1 MPDAALASLAI
12 LKVNWDTSGKDY
24 IECFIPFVIEC
35 VRRSSDDVISLHA
48 IQNDLRTH
56 FAIDMPLNALK
67 MVLTRAKKRG
77 FLRREH
83 DVLYRNIERCSNTR
97 FKERQIKVEATYDA
111 VLQRLQQYAKENHS
125 LDWSASDASEAL
137 NTFLRDNSLA
147 LLFSVAEGGVY
158 ASSQDRSSRHFV
170 VGSFIA
176 DAQQQN
182 DNQLF
187 EDITILSQGN
197 LLLNVL
203 YLPSPDKL
211 SKKFNNTRVYLDT
224 SFLASA
230 VGFAGPVRAAAPLEL
245 IALLKEYDAPLCC
258 FRMSLEETLRILNHC
273 AERLRT
279 QRVGDWHGSF
289 LEYFVET
296 RRTASDIEL
305 LATRLP
311 QKLRELSISIDEK
324 PPYEDR
330 FLIDEAAFEKAIED
344 AIHYLNPRARVHDVD
359 CISAVARIR
368 RGRIAYYPEE
378 SHALFVTMNSVL
390 AQATRRFFQDE
401 FSPGVVALCMTD
413 YALGNLLWLKNP
425 TITPDLPKKQLL
437 AHAYAAM
444 QPPEPL
450 WKRYLIEAAR
460 LQEGGK
466 ISSEDYYLLRYSLAS
481 KKILMEVTH
490 GDESAFV
497 EGTVQEVLDI
507 AKERIRADLTQ
518 ALVIEKGERQRI
530 DSELQKRL
538 EKESS
543 QRIILRSRAAG
554 ISKWIC
560 RPLHILGVALIM
572 IGTCYIFPWGFPRI
586 SKGWLRYVSTFA
598 LFSMSVLS
606 FLSLIRGTTLQ
617 HLVENIERAL
627 TNKLSEF
634 FLSFAGL
641 AGDKKERD

>member
-12 LKVNWDTSGKDY
+12 LKVNWDTSGIDY
-24 IECFIPFVIEC
+24 TECFVPFVVES
-35 VRRSSDDVISLHA
+35 VRRSSDDAISLHA
-48 IQNDLRTH
+48 LQNDLKTQ
-56 FAIDMPLNALK
+56 FTIDMPLNALK
-67 MVLTRAKKRG
+67 MVLTRARKRG
-77 FLRREH
+77 FLRKEH
-83 DVLYRNIERCSNTR
+83 DVLYRNIEQCSKTR
-97 FKERQIKVEATYDA
+97 FKERQVKVEATYDA
-111 VLQRLQQYAKENHS
+111 VLQRLQQYAKENHN
-125 LDWSASDASEAL
+125 LDWSASDASEGL

-158 ASSQDRSSRHFV
+158 TSSQDRSSRHFV

-176 DAQQQN
+176 DAQQRN
-182 DNQLF
+182 DNQLI
-187 EDITILSQGN
+187 EDITALSQGN

-211 SKKFNNTRVYLDT
+211 SKKFSNTRVYLDT

-230 VGFAGPVRAAAPLEL
+230 VGFAGPMRAAAPLEL

-273 AERLRT
+273 AERLRS
-279 QRVGDWHGSF
+279 QRASDWSGSF

-311 QKLRELSISIDEK
+311 QKLRDLSISIDEK
-324 PPYEDR
+324 PAYEGTV
-330 FLIDEAAFEKAIED
+330 LIDETGFEKAIED
-344 AIHYLNPRARVHDVD
+344 AIHYLNPKARVHDVD
-359 CISAVARIR
+359 CISAVARLR
-368 RGRIAYYPEE
+368 RGRIAYCPEE
-378 SHALFVTMNSVL
+378 SHALFVTMNSTL

-401 FSPGVVALCMTD
+401 SSPGAVTLCMTD

-437 AHAYAAM
+437 AHAYAAI

-450 WKRYLIEAAR
+450 WKKYLIEAAR
-460 LQEGGK
+460 LQEEGK
-466 ISSEDYYLLRYSLAS
+466 VSSEDYYLLRYSLAS
-481 KKILMEVTH
+481 KKILMEVTR

-507 AKERIRADLTQ
+507 AKERLRADLTQ
-518 ALVIEKGERQRI
+518 ALVIEKGERRRV
-530 DSELQKRL
+530 DNELQKRL

-543 QRIILRSRAAG
+543 QRITLRSRAAG

-572 IGTCYIFPWGFPRI
+572 IGTCYAFPWGLPQL
-586 SKGWLRYVSTFA
+586 SKALLRYVSTAA
-598 LFSMSVLS
+598 LFGMSVLS
-606 FLSLIRGTTLQ
+606 FMSLIRGTTLQ
-617 HLVENIERAL
+617 HFVDTIERAL
-627 TNKLSEF
+627 TNKLSEW

-641 AGDKKERD
+641 TGDKKD

>member
-12 LKVNWDTSGKDY
+12 LKVNWDTSGIDY
-24 IECFIPFVIEC
+24 IECFVPFVVES
-35 VRRSSDDVISLHA
+35 VRRSSDDAISLHA
-48 IQNDLRTH
+48 LQNDLKTQ
-56 FAIDMPLNALK
+56 FTIDMPLNALK
-67 MVLTRAKKRG
+67 MVLTRARKRG
-77 FLRREH
+77 FLRKEH
-83 DVLYRNIERCSNTR
+83 DVLYRNIEQCSKTR
-97 FKERQIKVEATYDA
+97 FKERQVKVEATYDA
-111 VLQRLQQYAKENHS
+111 VLQRLQQYAKENHN
-125 LDWSASDASEAL
+125 LDWSASDASEGL

-158 ASSQDRSSRHFV
+158 TSSQDRSSRHFV

-176 DAQQQN
+176 DAQQRN
-182 DNQLF
+182 DNQLI
-187 EDITILSQGN
+187 EDITVLSQGN

-211 SKKFNNTRVYLDT
+211 SKKFSNTRVYLDT

-245 IALLKEYDAPLCC
+245 IALLKEYDAPLYC

-273 AERLRT
+273 AERLRS
-279 QRVGDWHGSF
+279 QRASDWPGSF

-311 QKLRELSISIDEK
+311 QKLRDLSISIDEK
-324 PPYEDR
+324 PAYEGT
-330 FLIDEAAFEKAIED
+330 FLIDETGFEKAIED
-344 AIHYLNPRARVHDVD
+344 AIHYLNPKARAHDVD
-359 CISAVARIR
+359 CISAVARLR
-368 RGRIAYYPEE
+368 RGRIAYCPEE
-378 SHALFVTMNSVL
+378 SHALFVTMNSTL
-390 AQATRRFFQDE
+390 AQTTRRFFQDE
-401 FSPGVVALCMTD
+401 SSPGAVTLCMID

-437 AHAYAAM
+437 AHAYAAI

-450 WKRYLIEAAR
+450 WKKYLIEAAR
-460 LQEGGK
+460 LQEEGK
-466 ISSEDYYLLRYSLAS
+466 VSSEDYYLLRYSLAS
-481 KKILMEVTH
+481 KKILMEVTR

-507 AKERIRADLTQ
+507 AKERLRADLTQ
-518 ALVIEKGERQRI
+518 ALVIEKGERQRV
-530 DSELQKRL
+530 DNELQKRL

-543 QRIILRSRAAG
+543 QRITLRSRAAG

-572 IGTCYIFPWGFPRI
+572 IGTCYAFPWGLPRL
-586 SKGWLRYVSTFA
+586 SKALLRYVSTAA
-598 LFSMSVLS
+598 LFGMSALS
-606 FLSLIRGTTLQ
+606 FMSLIRGTTLQ
-617 HLVENIERAL
+617 HFVDTIERAL
-627 TNKLSEF
+627 TNKLSEW

-641 AGDKKERD
+641 TGDKKD

>member
-12 LKVNWDTSGKDY
+12 LKVNWDESGIDY
-24 IECFIPFVIEC
+24 IECFVPFVVEC
-35 VRRSSDDVISLHA
+35 VRRSSDDAISLPA
-48 IQNDLRTH
+48 LQSDLKTQ

-67 MVLTRAKKRG
+67 MVLTRARKRG
-77 FLRREH
+77 FLRKEH
-83 DVLYRNIERCSNTR
+83 DVLYRNIEQCSKTR
-97 FKERQIKVEATYDA
+97 FKERQAKVEATYDA
-111 VLQRLQQYAKENHS
+111 VLQRLQQYAKEHNN
-125 LDWSASDASEAL
+125 LDWSASDASAGL

-147 LLFSVAEGGVY
+147 LLFSVAERGVY
-158 ASSQDRSSRHFV
+158 TSSQDRSSSNFV

-176 DAQQQN
+176 DAQQRN
-182 DNQLF
+182 DNQLI
-187 EDITILSQGN
+187 EDITVLSQGN

-203 YLPSPDKL
+203 YLPSPHKL
-211 SKKFNNTRVYLDT
+211 SKKFSNTRVYLDT

-230 VGFAGPVRAAAPLEL
+230 AGFAGPVRAAAPLEL

-258 FRMSLEETLRILNHC
+258 FRMTLEETLRILNHC
-273 AERLRT
+273 AERLRS
-279 QRVGDWHGSF
+279 QRATDWSGSF

-311 QKLRELSISIDEK
+311 QKLRDLSISIEEK
-324 PPYEDR
+324 PAYEST
-330 FLIDEAAFEKAIED
+330 FQIDETGLEKAIED
-344 AIHYLNPRARVHDVD
+344 AIHYLNPKARVHDVD
-359 CISAVARIR
+359 CISAIARLRGGR
-368 RGRIAYYPEE
+368 RAYCPEE
-378 SHALFVTMNSVL
+378 SHALFVTMNSTL

-401 FSPGVVALCMTD
+401 SSPGAITLCMTD

-437 AHAYAAM
+437 AHAYAAI

-450 WKRYLIEAAR
+450 WKKYLLEAAR
-460 LQEGGK
+460 LQEEGR

-490 GDESAFV
+490 GDEGAFT

-507 AKERIRADLTQ
+507 SKERLRADLTQ
-518 ALVIEKGERQRI
+518 ALVIEKGERQRV
-530 DSELQKRL
+530 DNELQKRL

-543 QRIILRSRAAG
+543 QRITLKSRAAV

-560 RPLHILGVALIM
+560 RPLHILGVALIV
-572 IGTCYIFPWGFPRI
+572 IGTCYAFPWGLPRLT
-586 SKGWLRYVSTFA
+586 KAWLWYLSTFA
-598 LFSMSVLS
+598 LFGMSVLS
-606 FLSLIRGTTLQ
+606 LMSLIRGTTLQ
-617 HLVENIERAL
+617 HLVDNIERAL
-627 TNKLSEF
+627 TSKLSKW

-641 AGDKKERD
+641 TGDEKD